1 MGLKPKI
8 FNFKYK
14 IGEYKSEIFIK
25 IFVLII
31 SLLSY
36 FYLKTFFYFFLPGF
50 LILFLFKYSWR
61 VTEIILFSVSL
72 SIGLIIVLFGLTKFI
87 PIEMF
92 LLNSLMI
99 FFGLI
104 FFFVLP
110 LKSRILFKLD
120 DLIVLA
126 GFILMLISFLN
137 IYRQQIFPPG
147 ADMATHTYTAQ
158 VISLNRSFPNSY
170 YPLVPI
176 DAFGFMP
183 YGMSVII
190 SYGQIL
196 LALPIYKAALL
207 VVLLI
212 YPFAG
217 LALYSFLKNYF
228 SSLASFLTVIFVL
241 LVERDWLAYFKWGGN
256 PTVFAIFLMI
266 LAVTFFLKFF
276 KEAKENNFFWL
287 VPSLFLAASFQS
299 HQTPLAVLFY
309 AVMPLAVYLI
319 IKKDKKT
326 FFKIA
331 MIFIVTGILALPMLT
346 SFEPLSKS
354 TIIHINENI
363 HASYFGLSG
372 NFKNLFSTI
381 LSLVHQ
387 RLGQRYFL
395 LTIAGIIIAYYQ
407 RIKYRN
413 LWFWFYI
420 LIFVLVIDSIYL
432 FTPLSR
438 VFYPDRVISTLLFA
452 TAFFFAVMIDFLW
465 QMIKKINYK
474 KEKISLLVLFLT
486 ILIFF
491 LYLRDNVRYIY
502 LEAVSKPASAKV
514 SVTVSD
520 LQAFE
525 WIEKN
530 TPTTAVIKNNYG
542 DAGIWIPAI
551 AKRMIT
557 YNDTSPHYMGRLYEK
572 QKELKPDYIFIGNKI
587 VYPKTIFF
595 KAEEIDKD
603 PNFELV
609 FRSDNSRLYKI
620 KNNDK

>member
-50 LILFLFKYSWR
+50 LILFLFKHTWR
-61 VTEIILFSVSL
+61 ITEIILFSIGL
-72 SIGLIIVLFGLTKFI
+72 SISLLIILFGFTKFL

-92 LLNSLMI
+92 LLNNLVI
-99 FFGLI
+99 LFCLIAFFI
-104 FFFVLP
+104 LP
-110 LKSRILFKLD
+110 LKSKILLKFD
-120 DLIVLA
+120 DLIVLTA
-126 GFILMLISFLN
+126 FILIAIYFLN
-137 IYRQQIFPPG
+137 IYPQQMFPPG

-158 VISLNRSFPNSY
+158 VITLYHSFPKSY

-183 YGMSVII
+183 YGMSLII
-190 SYGQIL
+190 SDVQIL
-196 LALPIYKAALL
+196 LALPVYKAALL

-266 LAVTFFLKFF
+266 LTVTFFLKFF
-276 KEAKENNFFWL
+276 KESKNNKFFWL
-287 VPSLFLAASFQS
+287 VPPTFLAASFQS

-326 FFKIA
+326 LFKIA

-363 HASYFGLSG
+363 HASYFGLSRD
-372 NFKNLFSTI
+372 FKYFFPKI
-381 LSLVHQ
+381 LNLVHY

-395 LTIAGIIIAYYQ
+395 LTIVGIIIAYYQ
-407 RIKYRN
+407 RIRHRN

-420 LIFVLVIDSIYL
+420 LIFVLVIDSIFL

-452 TAFFFAVMIDFLW
+452 TAFFFAVTIDFLW
-465 QMIKKINYK
+465 QMIKEINYK

-491 LYLRDNVRYIY
+491 LYLRDNVRHIY
-502 LEAVSKPASAKV
+502 LEVVSDPASAEV
-514 SVTVSD
+514 SVTASD

-530 TPTTAVIKNNYG
+530 TPVTAVIKNNYG

-620 KNNDK
+620 KK